1 MHLEQILKNLKDD
14 SEVIIL
20 DKEDKEKL
28 NLYIKRLED
37 LVVDLYGRIALL
49 WI

>member
-20 DKEDKEKL
+20 DKDDKEKL
-28 NLYIKRLED
+28 NLYIKNLED
-37 LVVDLYGRIALL
+37 LIVKLYGRITLL

>member
-37 LVVDLYGRIALL
+37 LVTDLYGRIALL